1 MADRIVRVNR
11 PTLTESPS
19 RGPEPRTSDRDLT
32 APAFWLGFLSMNFDQ
47 MSEPLDRRLADGLT
61 RLAAVAR
68 QLDWQA
74 AAAAGLSPTQADIL
88 RFIAYR
94 PEGARLTAAAAHVG
108 VRKATAS
115 DAVAA
120 LERKALVCK
129 YADAADGRA
138 VALKA
143 TPDGNRVAQAWPS
156 SFAPIVAGLSQAE
169 QESLLGMVIKM
180 IRQLQQRQLIAPQR
194 TCVTC
199 RHFRENVAPGTSTPH
214 FCAFVGAPMAERH
227 LRVDCAEH
235 EAAA

>member
-1 MADRIVRVNR
+1 MK
-11 PTLTESPS
+11 
-19 RGPEPRTSDRDLT
+19 
-32 APAFWLGFLSMNFDQ
+32 FDQ
-47 MSEPLDRRLADGLT
+47 ITEPLNLRLADGLT

-74 AAAAGLSPTQADIL
+74 ADSAGLSPTQADIL
-88 RFIAYR
+88 RFVVNR

-120 LERKALVCK
+120 LERKALVNK
-129 YADAADGRA
+129 YADASDGRA
-138 VALKA
+138 VALKSTA
-143 TPDGNRVAQAWPS
+143 KGNRVAQAWPS
-156 SFAPIVAGLSQAE
+156 SFAPIVSELSESE
-169 QESLLGMVIKM
+169 QEALLGLVVKM

-199 RHFRENVAPGTSTPH
+199 RHFRENVAPGKATPH
-214 FCAFVGAPMAERH
+214 YCAFVGAPMAERH

-235 EAAA
+235 ESAA

>member
-1 MADRIVRVNR
+1 MK
-11 PTLTESPS
+11 
-19 RGPEPRTSDRDLT
+19 
-32 APAFWLGFLSMNFDQ
+32 FDQ
-47 MSEPLDRRLADGLT
+47 ITEPLDRRLADGLT

-74 AAAAGLSPTQADIL
+74 AEGAGLSPTQADIL
-88 RFIAYR
+88 RFVANR
-94 PEGARLTAAAAHVG
+94 RDGARLTAAAAHAG

-120 LERKALVCK
+120 LERKALLNK
-129 YADAADGRA
+129 YADASDGRA

-143 TPDGNRVAQAWPS
+143 TAKGNRVAQAWPS
-156 SFAPIVAGLSQAE
+156 SFAPIVAGLSETE
-169 QESLLGMVIKM
+169 QESLLGLVVKM

-214 FCAFVGAPMAERH
+214 YCAFVGAPMAERH

-235 EAAA
+235 ESAA